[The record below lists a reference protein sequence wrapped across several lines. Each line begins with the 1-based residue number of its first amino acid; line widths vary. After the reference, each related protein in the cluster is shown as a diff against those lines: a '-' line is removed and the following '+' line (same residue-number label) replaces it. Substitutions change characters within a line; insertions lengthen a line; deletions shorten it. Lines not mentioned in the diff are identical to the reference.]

1 MVRLWMVGRNDP
13 FYAPRGC
20 GRIRRGG
27 KQSGALTLVFG
38 QSHLHRAQ
46 VLILDQQ
53 DTLSSI
59 FLLKRGVDFKCYM
72 YLAIPLLPFIAVIK
86 H

>member
-1 MVRLWMVGRNDP
+1 ML
-13 FYAPRGC
+13 RGAVE
-20 GRIRRGG
+20 GFAEPENR
-27 KQSGALTLVFG
+27 SGALTLPFG
-38 QSHLHRAQ
+38 QSRLRRAQ
-46 VLILDQQ
+46 FLILDQQ

-86 H
+86 HLNSFSYLQ